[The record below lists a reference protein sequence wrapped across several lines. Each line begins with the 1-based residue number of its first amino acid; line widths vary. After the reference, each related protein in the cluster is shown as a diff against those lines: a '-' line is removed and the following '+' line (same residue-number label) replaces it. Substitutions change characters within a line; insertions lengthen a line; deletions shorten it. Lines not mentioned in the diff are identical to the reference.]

1 MYNPTILK
9 LLTKMEEAI
18 RLINER
24 TATIQNVN
32 DFLTTPGG
40 VMRRD
45 SVITVL
51 VGLGGAVNSID
62 KQTKGGYLKI
72 YPSIPWQQIIGMRNV
87 LAHEY
92 FDVDTDIIFKTVKE
106 DIPELSKILTVMKD
120 DMLKEKNIYD
130 SLVTAIINRAS
141 DCSAKTFDDETKEK
155 MLNYLAKNAK
165 NTIEKK
171 EIVSTIWKDADV
183 ILSENRI
190 EQEWRNDTKE
200 ELFELAEGKV
210 RDQSQGWKW

>member
-1 MYNPTILK
+1 MYNPNIYK

-24 TATIQNVN
+24 TAPIHTVN

-62 KQTKGGYLKI
+62 KQTKGEYLKN
-72 YPSIPWQQIIGMRNV
+72 YPNIPWQQIVGMRNV

-92 FDVDTDIIFKTVKE
+92 FDVDTDVIFKSVKE
-106 DIPELSKILTVMKD
+106 DIPELSKVLAQMKA
-120 DMLKEKNIYD
+120 DMQKEKTQYDNIIPI
-130 SLVTAIINRAS
+130 IINRAS
-141 DCSAKTFDDETKEK
+141 DSSAKAFDLENKKKIE
-155 MLNYLAKNAK
+155 NYLTTHAK
-165 NTIEKK
+165 TIDEKIK
-171 EIVSTIWKDADV
+171 IVTKLWQEADRV
-183 ILSENRI
+183 LSENKI
-190 EQEWRNDTKE
+190 EKAWRDDTKE
-200 ELFELAEGKV
+200 ELLDLAKGIERTNG
-210 RDQSQGWKW
+210 QGWKW

>member
-1 MYNPTILK
+1 
-9 LLTKMEEAI
+9 MEEAI

-24 TATIQNVN
+24 TAPIQCVN

-62 KQTKGGYLKI
+62 KQTNGEYLKS
-72 YPSIPWQQIIGMRNV
+72 YPNIPWQQIIGMRNV

-106 DIPELSKILTVMKD
+106 DIPELSKVLTLMKD
-120 DMLKEKNIYD
+120 DMLEEKKTYG
-130 SLVTAIINRAS
+130 SLVTAIITRAS
-141 DCSAKTFDDETKEK
+141 DGSANAFDIETQKII
-155 MLNYLAKNAK
+155 LNYLTKNANSPNERIK
-165 NTIEKK
+165 
-171 EIVSTIWKDADV
+171 IVSNLWNDAD
-183 ILSENRI
+183 ITLLENRVN
-190 EQEWRNDTKE
+190 QAWCNDAHKE
-200 ELFELAEGKV
+200 LLELAEGKT
-210 RDQSQGWKW
+210 RKTSNGLKL